1 MTADRPALR
10 PAVFLDRDGVLNDPV
25 VRDGKPYPPRSVS
38 DVRVST
44 GAVEGCERLKAEGFV
59 LAVVTNQPDV
69 ARGTTQY
76 STVNEI
82 NAYLQSRLPL
92 DSVWVCPHDDPD
104 RCSCRKPAPGL
115 LYMAAEHHH
124 IDLPASFLVG
134 DRWRD
139 IEAGQAAG
147 CRTILISHRG
157 YDEPLTVPP
166 DHTAAD
172 LAHAAAW
179 ILEQH
184 HAVTPE
190 PQPPGVHVDYR
201 Q

>member
-1 MTADRPALR
+1 VTGDRPTLR
-10 PAVFLDRDGVLNDPV
+10 SAVFLDRDGVLNDAV
-25 VRDGKPYPPRSVS
+25 VRDGKPYPPRGVS

-69 ARGTTQY
+69 ARGTTTY
-76 STVNEI
+76 STVEEI

-115 LYMAAEHHH
+115 LHQAAEHHH
-124 IDLPASFLVG
+124 VDLQTSFLVG

-139 IEAGQAAG
+139 IEAGRAAG
-147 CRTILISHRG
+147 CRTVLISHPG
-157 YDEPLTVPP
+157 YDEPLPAPP
-166 DHTAAD
+166 DYTAAD
-172 LAHAAAW
+172 LAQAASW
-179 ILEQH
+179 ILDQH
-184 HAVTPE
+184 QTVTPKTSA
-190 PQPPGVHVDYR
+190 PGGSR
-201 Q
+201 

>member
-1 MTADRPALR
+1 MTAERPALR
-10 PAVFLDRDGVLNDPV
+10 SAVFLDRDGVLNDPV
-25 VRDGKPYPPRSVS
+25 VRNGKPYPPAAVS

-44 GAVEGCERLKAEGFV
+44 GALEGCERLKAEGFV

-69 ARGTTQY
+69 ARGTTPY
-76 STVNEI
+76 ATVDGI

-115 LYMAAEHHH
+115 LYMAAAHHH
-124 IDLPASFLVG
+124 IDLQASFLVG
-134 DRWRD
+134 DRGRD

-147 CRTILISHRG
+147 CRTVLISNPG
-157 YDEPLTVPP
+157 YDEPLTAPP
-166 DHTAAD
+166 DYTAAD
-172 LAHAAAW
+172 LAQAAAW
-179 ILEQH
+179 IVDQ
-184 HAVTPE
+184 PR
-190 PQPPGVHVDYR
+190 PQDPGVRVDYR